1 MRHIKIV
8 LLLALLI
15 PISVYSQVNQEDDQW
30 YVDKPIADIR
40 FEGLSS
46 VSKNELLG
54 LIRPYLGK
62 KYTDTLSWDIQSKLY
77 ALDYFDI
84 IIPKILPGDSA
95 SDSVIL
101 VFQVQEKPL
110 ISDVLF
116 SGNTKV
122 RRGELSDTVLV
133 KSGDLLNPGSL
144 KIDEQ
149 AIVDYYLEKGF
160 IDATAKA
167 EYVVDE
173 KTNQA
178 TVTFNIEEGNQT
190 KISDIRFVG
199 NDKHVSDN
207 TLKNLMK
214 TKAQSLFSK
223 GLFVETKL
231 QEDLK
236 AIERYYGDHGFI
248 DAKILDVKKEIV
260 FDQDENLN
268 KMVITIVIHEG
279 EAWTYAGM
287 TFKGNKIY
295 SEKEL
300 EALVLQQPGKTF
312 SSTKFQQDYQRVSDL
327 YFENGYIFNTFTYE
341 EQRVEE
347 RREISYVVEITER
360 DRAHIENIIIRGNDK
375 TKSYVIRREIP
386 LEEGEVFSKEKIIE
400 GTRNLYNLQFF
411 DAIDPQPYPGSA
423 DGLMDLIIDVTE
435 GKTSD
440 IGFGLSFSGGP
451 DFPISGQLS
460 WNDRNFLGRG
470 QVLGAEVNVSPDV
483 QKVVLRFTEPR
494 ILGLRWSGGVDVSW
508 SHDINRR
515 IDQDW
520 DGNGL
525 PDPYNT
531 WEEYDAAGRIV
542 PEDYQMEYKSHYVS
556 TGVNTG
562 YSWVTRLGRLGLSTG
577 LRFTWEYVDYDPS
590 VYRPQSLDL
599 RENLETWKYD
609 DNISLRTS
617 WDTRDLQFDPTKG
630 IVLSENLTYAG
641 LLPASRRDYIKSIS
655 RFNYNLLMFN
665 VPVNDKGGAFKST
678 LYFNSAFSGL
688 FDKPWTDTTADPQR
702 DGFYIDGMFVA
713 RGWDPSSGYRYLWD
727 NTLQFKFPIV
737 PNILAF
743 DIFLDGVGA
752 WVATTGE
759 FNSSNA
765 LLNMNINDWRFSL
778 GAGFRFANP
787 QFPIGIYLVKK
798 FRWDLNGKINWNP
811 EPETTE
817 LKKWGMDLVIAFNMN
832 IY

>member
-1 MRHIKIV
+1 MRLISV
-8 LLLALLI
+8 TLLLALLT
-15 PISVYSQVNQEDDQW
+15 PFVLFSQADQQDDQW
-30 YVDKPIADIR
+30 YLDKPIADIR

-54 LIRPYLGK
+54 LIRPYLGQ
-62 KYTDTLSWDIQSKLY
+62 KYSDTLSWDIQSKLY

-95 SDSVIL
+95 SDSLIL

-110 ISDVLF
+110 VGDVLF
-116 SGNTKV
+116 SGNSKV
-122 RRGELSDTVLV
+122 RRGDLSDAVLV

-149 AIVDYYLEKGF
+149 AIIDIYLEKGF
-160 IDATAKA
+160 IEAQAKA
-167 EYVVDE
+167 EYTVDE
-173 KTNQA
+173 NTNEA
-178 TVTFNIEEGNQT
+178 TVVFNITEGNQT

-199 NDKHVSDN
+199 NDKHVSDS
-207 TLKNLMK
+207 TLQNMME
-214 TKAQSLFSK
+214 TKAQSLFNK

-236 AIERYYGDHGFI
+236 TIERYYGDQGFI
-248 DAKILDVKKEIV
+248 NAKILDVNKEII
-260 FDQDENLN
+260 FDQDEHLN
-268 KMVITIVIHEG
+268 KMVITIVIEEG

-287 TFKGNKIY
+287 TFNGNKIY
-295 SEKEL
+295 SDAEL

-312 SSTKFQQDYQRVSDL
+312 SSTKFQTDYQRVSDL

-341 EQRVEE
+341 EKRVEE
-347 RREISYVVEITER
+347 RREISYIVDITER

-375 TKSYVIRREIP
+375 TKSYIIRREMP
-386 LEEGEVFSKEKIIE
+386 LEEGEVFSKAKIIE

-411 DAIDPQPYPGSA
+411 DAIDPQPYPGSS
-423 DGLMDLIIDVTE
+423 DGLMDLVIDVSE

-470 QVLGAEVNVSPDV
+470 QVLGAEINVSPDV
-483 QKVVLRFTEPR
+483 QKVTLRFTEPR
-494 ILGLRWSGGVDVSW
+494 ILGKRWSGGVDVSW
-508 SHDINRR
+508 SHDVNRR
-515 IDQDW
+515 INQDW

-562 YSWVTRLGRLGLSTG
+562 YTWVTRFGRLGLSTG
-577 LRFTWEYVDYDPS
+577 LRFTWEYVDYNPN
-590 VYRPQSLDL
+590 VYRPHNQDL

-609 DNISLRTS
+609 DSISLRLS

-630 IVLSENLTYAG
+630 FVLSENLTFAG
-641 LLPASRRDYIKSIS
+641 LLPASRRDYIKSIT

-665 VPVNDKGGAFKST
+665 VPVNDKGGAFKGT
-678 LYFNSAFSGL
+678 LYFNTAFSGL
-688 FDKPWTDTTADPQR
+688 FDKPWSDTIADRQR
-702 DGFYIDGMFVA
+702 DGFYIDGMFVG

-752 WVATTGE
+752 WVATRGQ
-759 FNSSNA
+759 FDSSNA
-765 LLNMNINDWRFSL
+765 LLNMNINDWRFSI

-787 QFPIGIYLVKK
+787 QFPIGIYMVKK
-798 FRWDLNGKINWNP
+798 FQWDLNGDINWNP
-811 EPETTE
+811 EPDLTE
-817 LKKWGMDLVIAFNMN
+817 FKSWGMDLVIAFNMN